1 MRIVREKDILQHS
14 YELTHYGVKGMKWGV
29 RRYQNKDG
37 TLTKEEKRR
46 NSIHANNDDII
57 IKKGT
62 LAQRLSNT
70 DKEKDNNRHAYISFK
85 KKDNEKYLKEWGL
98 DGYKYT
104 LEVTDD
110 LIIPAYNKRVEIA
123 LEALRKS
130 DMKKVTNDIKK
141 MRYRNTVNALVNQ
154 IKDENI
160 KQLSARAYKNFASS
174 LVDSEYN
181 RKIFFDELKK
191 NGYNAVIDDNDRGW
205 TNTPIIVFNRKN
217 NLKIKDVSEI

>member
-1 MRIVREKDILQHS
+1 MRIIREKDILRHS

-37 TLTKEEKRR
+37 TLTKEGKRR

-62 LAQRLSNT
+62 LAQRLSST
-70 DKEKDNNRHAYISFK
+70 DKEKDSNRYAYISFK
-85 KKDNEKYLKEWGL
+85 KKDNEKYLKEWGI

-123 LEALRKS
+123 LKALRKS
-130 DMKKVTNDIKK
+130 DMEKVANDIKK

-154 IKDENI
+154 VKDENI
-160 KQLSARAYKNFASS
+160 KQLSDRTYKNFASS
-174 LVDSEYN
+174 LADSEYN

-217 NLKIKDVSEI
+217 NLKIKDVNKI

>member
-1 MRIVREKDILQHS
+1 MPFVREKDIDQS
-14 YELTHYGVKGMKWGV
+14 DSFSHYGVKGMKWGV

-37 TLTKEEKRR
+37 TLTKEGKRR
-46 NSIHANNDDII
+46 NSIHANNDDIV

-70 DKEKDNNRHAYISFK
+70 DKEKDNNRHTYISFK
-85 KKDNEKYLKEWGL
+85 KKDNEKYLKEWGI

-160 KQLSARAYKNFASS
+160 KQLSDRAYKNFASS

-217 NLKIKDVSEI
+217 NLKIKDVNKI